1 MTDSE
6 YRRMLQASPLKAQRA
21 LFDEYFCYVFSIVYG
36 KLKGCAAREDIDE
49 CVSDVFSDIFLGY
62 DRNSVFDGDLKG
74 YIGTVASRKA
84 VNLFHKLTR
93 ERTRFVPAEE
103 SELQRI
109 PDRTDVQEAAEASE
123 TRRILLNKIHDLGEP
138 DSVIILRK
146 YYSGM
151 TSAQI
156 AAEVS
161 LSPEAVRVRCGRALK
176 KLKKLLSEEGYTLK
190 ES

>member
-6 YRRMLQASPLKAQRA
+6 YRRLLQASPLKAQRA
-21 LFDEYFCYVFSIVYG
+21 LFDEYFCYVYAIVHG
-36 KLKGCAAREDIDE
+36 KLKGCAARENIDE
-49 CVSDVFSDIFLGY
+49 CVSDVFSDVFLCY
-62 DRNSVFDGDLKG
+62 DKNSGFDGDLKG

-84 VNLFHKLTR
+84 VNLFHKLAR
-93 ERTRFVPAEE
+93 EKTRFVPAEA

-109 PDRTDVQEAAEASE
+109 PDRMDVQEAAEASE
-123 TRRILLNKIHDLGEP
+123 LKRILLTKIGELGEP

-146 YYSGM
+146 YYAGM

-161 LSPEAVRVRCGRALK
+161 LSPEAVRMRCGRALK

-190 ES
+190 EG